1 MKIGL
6 FGIGLNTYWGQFE
19 GLLDRLEG
27 YRREIAD
34 RIGAMGVEV
43 TDAGMVDDPT
53 KADAAAALLKENDVE
68 LVFLYISTYA
78 LSSTV
83 LPVVSRLNV
92 PVVVLNLQPT
102 AAIDYDYINSLGD
115 RGVAGQLP
123 GVLGARGGVRVQPA
137 RSPVRYRDGIPGRGV
152 GLGTDRRLG

>member
-78 LSSTV
+78 LSSTGAAGRQ
-83 LPVVSRLNV
+83 PPECSGGGAEPAAYGGHRLR
-92 PVVVLNLQPT
+92 LYQF
-102 AAIDYDYINSLGD
+102 
-115 RGVAGQLP
+115 AGGP
-123 GVLGARGGVRVQPA
+123 GAG
-137 RSPVRYRDGIPGRGV
+137 
-152 GLGTDRRLG
+152 

>member
-83 LPVVSRLNV
+83 LPVVSR
-92 PVVVLNLQPT
+92 PECSGGGAEP
-102 AAIDYDYINSLGD
+102 AAYGGHRLRLYQFAGGPGPDD
-115 RGVAGQLP
+115 RRVAGQLP

-137 RSPVRYRDGIPGRGV
+137 RSP
-152 GLGTDRRLG
+152 GTIS

>member
-1 MKIGL
+1 
-6 FGIGLNTYWGQFE
+6 
-19 GLLDRLEG
+19 
-27 YRREIAD
+27 
-34 RIGAMGVEV
+34 MGVEV

-102 AAIDYDYINSLGD
+102 AAIDYDYTIRWGT
-115 RGVAGQLP
+115 GAG
-123 GVLGARGGVRVQPA
+123 
-137 RSPVRYRDGIPGRGV
+137 
-152 GLGTDRRLG
+152 